1 MSKRRPIAR
10 WVRGAVAAWTLAF
23 LAASGA
29 SASPADSQA
38 GRERSNRPH
47 FVNIATLPKEEL
59 RALPA
64 PVPLSTYLR
73 THKDKAAAS
82 PSQHHGFAGE
92 GDLRAECAKHEA
104 QAKSKKGWIK
114 SRFESCFKRH
124 YDLILRDRANTEAIG
139 RLIFDAW
146 VLGFAY
152 DGKRRVDF
160 AVSVENIYVA
170 ADSGQN
176 ARTWRIAQ
184 QFSHAIDTGESD
196 PGAAV
201 TEPTVKRRDD
211 LLGEWNSTPHW
222 NLVYTSPDNGPQHR
236 TGNLQRVQ
244 AIIDM
249 DTAVTS
255 PSVDPYVEVAS
266 HQNLVRFDYAGPI
279 VGKHKGTVFTQ
290 ARVELVMSMK
300 DSTVNES
307 ALHIHDAQK
316 RPERTFPSFVGKTVP
331 GENDPLHRVT
341 DPNKIEDQRRH
352 SIKEC
357 NKVWGDCT
365 GTRLQC
371 DEYPFA
377 STREGSLKGDNR
389 FSVRLIEGTDNNN
402 GGKAIQATYDANR
415 ILNGD
420 PFYVEITP

>member
-1 MSKRRPIAR
+1 M
-10 WVRGAVAAWTLAF
+10 AAWTLAF

-29 SASPADSQA
+29 SASPADMQA
-38 GRERSNRPH
+38 GGEHAGRPH
-47 FVNIATLPKEEL
+47 FVDTATVPREEL
-59 RALPA
+59 RELPD
-64 PVPLSTYLR
+64 PVPLSTYLH
-73 THKDKAAAS
+73 TGKDKVAAS
-82 PSQHHGFAGE
+82 PSERHGIAGE

-124 YDLILRDRANTEAIG
+124 YDLFLRNRANTEAIG

-184 QFSHAIDTGESD
+184 EFSHAIDTGESD

-244 AIIDM
+244 TIIDM

-290 ARVELVMSMK
+290 ARVELVMSK
-300 DSTVNES
+300 KNPEVNES
-307 ALHIHDAQK
+307 ALHIYDAQE

-357 NKVWGDCT
+357 NKVWGDYT

-389 FSVRLIEGTDNNN
+389 FSVRLIEGTDNHN

-420 PFYVEITP
+420 PFYVKITS